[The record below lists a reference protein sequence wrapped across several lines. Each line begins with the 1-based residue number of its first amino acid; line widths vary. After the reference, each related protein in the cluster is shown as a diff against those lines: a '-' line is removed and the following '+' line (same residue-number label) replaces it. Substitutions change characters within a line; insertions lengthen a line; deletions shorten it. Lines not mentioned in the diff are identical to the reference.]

1 VKAIATEVFI
11 DGNDSGIEAHFGE
24 TLLSCMRRGGIL
36 VESTCDGRGICGK
49 CRVSAQGAM
58 EPPDETERGH
68 LIGLPSDVRLACR
81 AKVVGEVHVTLNDE
95 WTKLT
100 SAFGLHEGRA
110 PLDSSIRRF
119 ELPEIDPRS
128 PRPYAETLPFRVTDP
143 RVLNKLANWEQK
155 TDARFGVILE
165 DEILDV
171 RFGREHLLG
180 AAVDLGTT
188 SLALYVFNL
197 ETGDLVGKS
206 SALNPQTAYGGDVI
220 TRVNYCRQNSDG
232 VQLLAAKVIE
242 RLGPMLDE
250 ALGRFH
256 SRDEVYLMTMAGN
269 TTMLHILAGVQPL
282 SLALAPFRPVFLSP
296 LVLAG
301 DHFGLPMNPLGRC
314 ILLPGASAYIGADII
329 AGLVA
334 INYES
339 KTGLTLFIDIGTN
352 GEMVLMD
359 GPDSLLGT
367 SCAVGPALEGMNIS
381 CGCRAVPG
389 AVDSFAFNDDLLP
402 DFTTIGGLP
411 AVGICGSG
419 LIELTAALL
428 TAGLISPSGAF
439 NPEATDSLTSR
450 MKDDRYH
457 LTDDVFLTQRDVR
470 QVQLAKGA
478 VLSGILT
485 LMKEAGHSVG
495 DLEEI
500 VIAGSFG
507 YHLNEDSLRRIGLLP
522 QDFRGKVSFVGNSC
536 LSGASMALLNREVL
550 RNMSNI
556 AGCIKVVE
564 LGSHPSFRSNF
575 ISSLQF

>member
-1 VKAIATEVFI
+1 
-11 DGNDSGIEAHFGE
+11 
-24 TLLSCMRRGGIL
+24 
-36 VESTCDGRGICGK
+36 
-49 CRVSAQGAM
+49 
-58 EPPDETERGH
+58 
-68 LIGLPSDVRLACR
+68 
-81 AKVVGEVHVTLNDE
+81 
-95 WTKLT
+95 
-100 SAFGLHEGRA
+100 
-110 PLDSSIRRF
+110 
-119 ELPEIDPRS
+119 
-128 PRPYAETLPFRVTDP
+128 
-143 RVLNKLANWEQK
+143 
-155 TDARFGVILE
+155 
-165 DEILDV
+165 
-171 RFGREHLLG
+171 
-180 AAVDLGTT
+180 
-188 SLALYVFNL
+188 
-197 ETGDLVGKS
+197 
-206 SALNPQTAYGGDVI
+206 
-220 TRVNYCRQNSDG
+220 
-232 VQLLAAKVIE
+232 
-242 RLGPMLDE
+242 
-250 ALGRFH
+250 
-256 SRDEVYLMTMAGN
+256 
-269 TTMLHILAGVQPL
+269 
-282 SLALAPFRPVFLSP
+282 
-296 LVLAG
+296 
-301 DHFGLPMNPLGRC
+301 MNPLGRC

-556 AGCIKVVE
+556 ASCIKVVE
-564 LGSHPSFRSNF
+564 LGSHPAFRSNF